1 MGTYKYDERETSHR
15 KYFFQCEFFTART
28 KRKLEKFIMM
38 RAGFQSGPLNSTPV
52 GPRGAK
58 KSARLFLLNT
68 HSQVRQA
75 VSDFLHLT

>member
-1 MGTYKYDERETSHR
+1 MGTYKYDERGNIP
-15 KYFFQCEFFTART
+15 KQVFFQCKFFTART

-58 KSARLFLLNT
+58 KSARLFLHNT
-68 HSQVRQA
+68 HSQIRQD
-75 VSDFLHLT
+75 VSEFLLLT